1 MNINLLSSFLSN
13 LSKSGLLIC
22 FLSGTLLQQE
32 VQGQDMQRYQT
43 PPASILE
50 LVDAPTT
57 PQVVLIRDGKAAL
70 QYDRPD
76 FPTIVDV
83 SQPVLG
89 LAGLRLNPANNASAV
104 SNAFTGITLLDINT
118 GAKNQIT
125 GLPSEPRIGNTQL
138 NKDETLLAFTHS
150 APQGVEL
157 WVADLATF
165 QARKLID
172 GYLNDAYGTT
182 LTWAKDGQR
191 LLVSLIP
198 AGRGVMPQANPVPS
212 GPIVQQNLGKSAPA
226 RTYQNLLKDP
236 YDVQLFD
243 YFLTAQLAY
252 VELSGQVSPVG
263 KPGIYRSLSFSPDGQ
278 YILAQTVQRPYSY
291 LVPVQSFPYQVAVW
305 DANGHELKELYAY
318 SLNEAAVLTPDAV
331 STDPRMFSWRAD
343 QPASLYWVEAMDEG
357 DPKKEAN
364 ERDAILQLEAPF
376 QTEPKRLMT
385 TSLRFGGVTWID
397 GEQALLTERWR
408 TSRTERV
415 SLIDLKTGKNIR
427 VISERTSDNAYADPG
442 RFVMT
447 GNDYNRN
454 VLLTDQKSRQ
464 LTAFTIGTGAS
475 PEGDRPFLMKWN
487 LITGKQDTLF
497 KSQAPHYE
505 MPVYFDNGG
514 SLMISKESIDD
525 APNYFQVSLKNGK
538 QTQITDFPHPYPLL
552 QAVEKQQINYP
563 RADGLNL
570 TGTLYLPAGYRVE
583 DGPLPMLLWAYP
595 REFESREAAGQVKG
609 SPYRFT
615 RISWGSP
622 VYWVTRG
629 YAILDNA
636 DMPIVG
642 GDGKESNDTFVEQ
655 LEENA
660 KAAIDYLAHQGI
672 VDPKRVGV
680 GGHSYGAFMTANLL
694 AHTDLFAAGLARS
707 GAYNRTFT
715 PFGFQNERRTYW
727 QAQDV
732 YTRMSPFTYADKIK
746 APILLIHGMDDENS
760 GTFPIQS
767 ERLYNAIKGHGG
779 TTRLVFLPKEFHGY
793 RAKESILHTLW
804 EMDQWLE
811 TYVKNKKD

>member
-1 MNINLLSSFLSN
+1 MNSKLFSLFGGIAKPSLLL
-13 LSKSGLLIC
+13 C
-22 FLSGTLLQQE
+22 FLSVASLGHQARAQGALQ
-32 VQGQDMQRYQT
+32 YQK

-50 LVDAPTT
+50 LIDAPTT
-57 PQVVLIRDGKAAL
+57 PQFVLARGGEIAL
-70 QYDRPD
+70 LYERPD

-89 LAGLRLNPANNASAV
+89 LAGLRLNPANNSSAV
-104 SNAFTGITLLDINT
+104 STAYTGITVLNI
-118 GAKNQIT
+118 KNGTNNPIV
-125 GLPSEPRIGNTQL
+125 GLPQEARIGNIQL
-138 NKDETLLAFTHS
+138 NPEESMLAFTHS
-150 APQGVEL
+150 AQNGVEL
-157 WVADLATF
+157 WVADLNTF
-165 QARKLID
+165 QARKLVD
-172 GYLNDAYGTT
+172 TYLNDAFGTT
-182 LTWAKDGQR
+182 LMWSGDGQR

-198 AGRGVMPQANPVPS
+198 SGRGDLPTANPVPA
-212 GPIVQQNLGKSAPA
+212 GPVVQENLGKAAPA

-236 YDVQLFD
+236 YDEQLFD

-252 VELSGQVSPVG
+252 VSLSGQVDPLG

-278 YILAQTVQRPYSY
+278 YILAQVVQKPYSY
-291 LVPVQSFPYQVAVW
+291 LVPVQSFPYQVLVW
-305 DANGHELKELYAY
+305 DAEGKEIKKLYEY
-318 SLNEAAVLTPDAV
+318 SLNEAAILTPDAV
-331 STDPRMFSWRAD
+331 STDPRMYGWRGD
-343 QPASLYWVEAMDEG
+343 QPATLYWIEALDGG
-357 DPKKEAN
+357 DPKNEVE
-364 ERDAILQLEAPF
+364 ERDAVFHFQAPF
-376 QTEPKRLMT
+376 QGEPQRLLT
-385 TSLRFGGVTWID
+385 TSLRFGGITWID
-397 GEQALLTERWR
+397 GNQALLTERWR
-408 TSRTERV
+408 STRTDRV
-415 SLIDLKTGKNIR
+415 SLVNLKTGEQIQ
-427 VISERTSDNAYADPG
+427 VVSERKSDNSYTDPG
-442 RFVMT
+442 RFLLT
-447 GNDYNRN
+447 RNALNRN
-454 VLLTDQKSRQ
+454 VLLTDGKSKQ
-464 LTAFTIGTGAS
+464 LTAFTIASTGAS
-475 PEGDRPFLMKWN
+475 PEGDRPFLLKWN

-497 KSQAPHYE
+497 KSKAPFYE
-505 MPVYFDNGG
+505 VPVYFDNKGD
-514 SLMISKESIDD
+514 LVISRESIDD
-525 APNYFQVSLKNGK
+525 APNYFQVNLKNRK
-538 QTQITDFPHPYPLL
+538 MARITDFPHPYPSL
-552 QAVEKQQINYP
+552 QNIEKQQINYP

-570 TGTLYLPAGYRVE
+570 TGTLYLPEGYTVE
-583 DGPLPMLLWAYP
+583 KGPLPMLLWAYP

-615 RISWGSP
+615 RLSWGSP
-622 VYWVTRG
+622 IYWVTRG

-642 GDGKESNDTFVEQ
+642 GEGKESNDTFVEQ

-660 KAAIDYLAHQGI
+660 KAAIHYLADKGI

-727 QAQDV
+727 EAMDV

-746 APILLIHGMDDENS
+746 TPILLIHGMDDENS

-804 EMDQWLE
+804 EMDQWME